1 MCRYRPRLMAEV
13 SLRELQSSGEAVGSG
28 PGIVAQVER
37 AQRDKAEVLLERC
50 GLSGVLGSLK

>member
-1 MCRYRPRLMAEV
+1 MAEV

-28 PGIVAQVER
+28 PGIVAQAER

-50 GLSGVLGSLK
+50 GLA